1 MKPLEKGIKAI
12 PDDDFLKIVKFV
24 LLVKQKK
31 TEEAEQTL
39 LQIKDRETLIQ
50 NWKVINNYII
60 SEKKPDLIDHLVPLQ
75 FSYVSSLGLENT
87 PDSLTFHINAI
98 IGYLYATKDHDRLE
112 KLIADTKSV
121 EFDAVLQRQLL
132 FLLIDFTEYDRAF
145 DLLEEMIDQDRMIYP
160 QLASDEGWPE
170 LQELERWSQIKEKAK
185 HKWDNDK
192 DNREARYLSNRAN
205 KLAEDWI
212 LEDFKGEKVSLNNF
226 KGDIVIIYFCNTRD
240 RFTKYEL
247 GKLNN
252 WFIKEKRLNTHV
264 LAVSVQEYDIN
275 FPKKMFE
282 EYNFAIKGLIGNNEI
297 VTDYEI
303 TKLPYTCVI
312 DKEGKI
318 AFTSEEVAPD
328 YIDML
333 DAWVNY
339 L

>member
-24 LLVKQKK
+24 LLVKQNK
-31 TEEAEQTL
+31 TKEAEQTL
-39 LQIKDRETLIQ
+39 LQIKDEETLIQ
-50 NWKVINNYII
+50 SWKIINNYII
-60 SEKKPDLIDHLVPLQ
+60 TEKKPDLIDHLVPLQ
-75 FSYVSSLGLENT
+75 ISYTSNSGFENL
-87 PDSLTFHINAI
+87 PDSLTYHINAI
-98 IGYLYATKDHDRLE
+98 MVYLYATKDHDRLE

-132 FLLIDFTEYDRAF
+132 FLLIDFSEYDRAF
-145 DLLEEMIDQDRMIYP
+145 DLLEEMIDQDIMIYP

-170 LQELERWSQIKEKAK
+170 LRELERWSQIKEKAK
-185 HKWDNDK
+185 QKWDNEK
-192 DNREARYLSNRAN
+192 DNREAKYLSKRGN

-212 LEDFKGEKVSLNNF
+212 LEDFAGEKVSLNSF
-226 KGDIVIIYFCNTRD
+226 KGDIVILYFCNSKD
-240 RFTKYEL
+240 RFIEFDLKD
-247 GKLNN
+247 LNN
-252 WFIKEKRLNTHV
+252 WFIKEKHLNTHV
-264 LAVSVQEYDIN
+264 LAVSVKEYDIN

-282 EYNFAIKGLIGNNEI
+282 EYNLAIKGLIGNNELVI
-297 VTDYEI
+297 DYEI